1 MPTPGNL
8 FGAIVFGAIGM
19 AAFVYG
25 KRAGHMKAVLLGI
38 ALMVFPYFVS
48 SDWLLYVIGGA
59 LTASL
64 FIFKD

>member
-25 KRAGHMKAVLLGI
+25 KRSGHMKAVLLGI

-64 FIFKD
+64 FLFKD